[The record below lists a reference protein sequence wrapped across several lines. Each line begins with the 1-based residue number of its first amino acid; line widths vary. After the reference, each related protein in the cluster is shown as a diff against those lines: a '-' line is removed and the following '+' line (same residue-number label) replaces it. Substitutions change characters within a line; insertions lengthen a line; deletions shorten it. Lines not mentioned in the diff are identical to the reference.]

1 MSAQK
6 IDRLAAA
13 EPAHGNHT
21 IGKCCS
27 AMAEAKAADQDPRRA
42 SRLGGEIDVTR
53 GSAATDRQLPTPA
66 ADTTASQDQFLLNW
80 VRSTAD
86 ASPENLLLAVVAKYG
101 RVFRHASHFP
111 KELLPGLPAQAKANC
126 TKLLLDNDLG
136 SKYHYAE
143 GFVVDLGK
151 LALIQHSWLVNERG
165 EAIDITRADTRDTV
179 LIGIAVKTESLQNVV
194 QETKQY
200 GFITTEA
207 LQSTALSLI
216 KDLSKALV
224 DGFSHRPHSG
234 RRKGKTRPEWF
245 MFFMPN
251 DAGTMSLVTEVMIA
265 DLRAGIITP
274 KTPLKQL
281 KARYLGVNSAGALTM
296 MMREACRQY
305 EGLVGSQLLVVDG
318 YTNKIVRSFDRPLE
332 VMRRGTKW
340 LERIAVS
347 SLTQTMDEEPE
358 DDEDAYR
365 EQLDVILHVYSMP
378 AGRYQKRAGK
388 LVKDYG
394 QHILTYQRWDKD
406 LEDIEAPFPD
416 HDLTLWPEASY
427 LYGSALGYQGFDGM
441 NWRSDWYHADG
452 TPKTSS

>member
-1 MSAQK
+1 MSTGK
-6 IDRLAAA
+6 IDQTAA
-13 EPAHGNHT
+13 EKLAHGNHT
-21 IGKCCS
+21 NGKCCP
-27 AMAEAKAADQDPRRA
+27 ALPDAKAADQDPRRN
-42 SRLGGEIDVTR
+42 SRLGGEGKVAQGPAT
-53 GSAATDRQLPTPA
+53 TDRQLPAPA
-66 ADTTASQDQFLLNW
+66 ADTTAEQDQFLLNW
-80 VRSTAD
+80 VRSKAV
-86 ASPENLLLAVVAKYG
+86 ASPDNLFLAVVAKYG
-101 RVFRHASHFP
+101 RVFRHANHFP
-111 KELLPGLPAQAKANC
+111 NELLPGLPAQAKANC
-126 TKLLLDNDLG
+126 TKLVWENDLG

-143 GFVVDLGK
+143 GFVLDLGK

-165 EAIDITRADTRDTV
+165 EAIDITRADTTDTV
-179 LIGIAVKTESLQNVV
+179 FIGVAVKTEFLQEV
-194 QETKQY
+194 QRETKQN
-200 GFITTEA
+200 GFISKEA
-207 LQSTALSLI
+207 VQSTSLQLNR
-216 KDLSKALV
+216 DLGKALV
-224 DGFSHRPHSG
+224 DGSSHRPHSG
-234 RRKGKTRPEWF
+234 RRKGKTTPGWF
-245 MFFMPN
+245 MFFIPN
-251 DAGTMSLVTEVMIA
+251 EDGTMSLVTEVMIA
-265 DLRAGIITP
+265 DLRAGVITP
-274 KTPLKQL
+274 KTTLRQL
-281 KARYLGVNSAGALTM
+281 KARYQGVNSAGALTM

-305 EGLVGSQLLVVDG
+305 EGLVGSQLLVVDS
-318 YTNKIVRSFDRPLE
+318 YSDEIVRSFDRPLE

-427 LYGSALGYQGFDGM
+427 LFSAPLGYQGFDGM

>member
-1 MSAQK
+1 MTAEK
-6 IDRLAAA
+6 IDH
-13 EPAHGNHT
+13 PAVGELTHGNHT

-27 AMAEAKAADQDPRRA
+27 AMADEKAAAQNPGREL
-42 SRLGGEIDVTR
+42 RLGGEGKVAR
-53 GSAATDRQLPTPA
+53 GPAATDRQLPTPA
-66 ADTTASQDQFLLNW
+66 ADTTAAQDQFLLNW
-80 VRSTAD
+80 VRSKAEALPD
-86 ASPENLLLAVVAKYG
+86 NLLLAVVARHGK
-101 RVFRHASHFP
+101 VFRHANHIP

-126 TKLLLDNDLG
+126 TKLALQNDLG

-143 GFVVDLGK
+143 GFVVDVGK
-151 LALIQHSWLVNERG
+151 LALIQHSWLVNERA
-165 EAIDITRADTRDTV
+165 EAIDITRADTTDTV
-179 LIGIAVKTESLQNVV
+179 FIGVAVKTEFLQEV
-194 QETKQY
+194 QRETKQY
-200 GFITTEA
+200 GFITKEA
-207 LQSTALSLI
+207 LQSSSFQLNG
-216 KDLSKALV
+216 DLGKALV
-224 DGFSHRPHSG
+224 DGFSVRPQSG

-245 MFFMPN
+245 VFFMPN
-251 DAGTMSLVTEVMIA
+251 EDGTMSLVTEVMIA
-265 DLRAGIITP
+265 DLRDGIITP

-281 KARYLGVNSAGALTM
+281 KARYQGVNSAGALTM
-296 MMREACRQY
+296 MMREACRLY
-305 EGLVGSQLLVVDG
+305 EGLAGSQLLVVDG
-318 YTNKIVRSFDRPLE
+318 YTDEIVRSFDRPLE

-365 EQLDVILHVYSMP
+365 EKLDVILHVYSMP

-388 LVKDYG
+388 LVKAYG
-394 QHILTYQRWDKD
+394 EHILTYQRWDKD

-427 LYGSALGYQGFDGM
+427 LFSNPLGYQGFDGM

>member
-1 MSAQK
+1 LSTEK
-6 IDRLAAA
+6 IDHLVTA

-21 IGKCCS
+21 NGKCCPALS
-27 AMAEAKAADQDPRRA
+27 DAKAADQHPRRD
-42 SRLGGEIDVTR
+42 SRLGGQGKVAQ
-53 GSAATDRQLPTPA
+53 GPAATDRQLPTPA
-66 ADTTASQDQFLLNW
+66 ADTTAEQNQFLLNW
-80 VRSTAD
+80 VRSKAEALPD
-86 ASPENLLLAVVAKYG
+86 NLLLAVVAKYG
-101 RVFRHASHFP
+101 RVFRHSNHFP
-111 KELLPGLPAQAKANC
+111 DELCRGLPAQAKANC
-126 TKLLLDNDLG
+126 TKLVLQNDAG
-136 SKYHYAE
+136 SKYRYTE
-143 GFVVDLGK
+143 GFVLDLGK

-179 LIGIAVKTESLQNVV
+179 FIGVAVKTEFLQEV
-194 QETKQY
+194 QRETKQY

-207 LQSTALSLI
+207 LQSTSLQLNR
-216 KDLSKALV
+216 DLGKALV

-251 DAGTMSLVTEVMIA
+251 DDGTMSLVTERMIA
-265 DLRAGIITP
+265 DLRAGVITP
-274 KTPLKQL
+274 KTTLRQL
-281 KARYLGVNSAGALTM
+281 NARYQGVNSTGALTM
-296 MMREACRQY
+296 MMREACRLY

-347 SLTQTMDEEPE
+347 SLTQTMDEEPG

-394 QHILTYQRWDKD
+394 QHILTYQLWDKD

-427 LYGSALGYQGFDGM
+427 LFSNPLGYQGFDGM